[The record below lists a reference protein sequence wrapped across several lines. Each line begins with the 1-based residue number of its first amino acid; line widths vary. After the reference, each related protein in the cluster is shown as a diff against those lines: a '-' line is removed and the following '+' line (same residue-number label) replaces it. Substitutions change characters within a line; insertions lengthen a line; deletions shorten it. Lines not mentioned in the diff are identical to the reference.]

1 MQRFVLSAF
10 SVVLATAA
18 IAPAAQAMPQT
29 SSSFNLHQ
37 LRIYELETR
46 NKSED
51 AQYPYY
57 PQQAD
62 YPQTYTPAASQDVSA
77 DEEGTWTP
85 EAAISQPVET
95 QAEAQAEAQE
105 ETSTALSL
113 IERRHQ
119 SLGDN

>member
-10 SVVLATAA
+10 SIVLTTAA
-18 IAPAAQAMPQT
+18 IAPAAQAIPQT
-29 SSSFNLHQ
+29 SDSFNLHQ
-37 LRIYELETR
+37 LRITELQTR

-57 PQQAD
+57 SQQAD
-62 YPQTYTPAASQDVSA
+62 YPQTYTPAASQAISA
-77 DEEGTWTP
+77 NEEGSRTP
-85 EAAISQPVET
+85 EATASESV
-95 QAEAQAEAQE
+95 EAQE

-119 SLGDN
+119 SLEDN

>member
-10 SVVLATAA
+10 SVVLVTAA
-18 IAPAAQAMPQT
+18 IAPAAQAMPQN
-29 SSSFNLHQ
+29 SASFNLHQ
-37 LRIYELETR
+37 LRISELETR

-57 PQQAD
+57 PQQAE
-62 YPQTYTPAASQDVSA
+62 YPETYKPAASQDASA
-77 DEEGTWTP
+77 NEEGTWTQ
-85 EAAISQPVET
+85 EATVSQPIET
-95 QAEAQAEAQE
+95 QAETQAEN
-105 ETSTALSL
+105 STTLSL

>member
-1 MQRFVLSAF
+1 MQRFILSAF

-18 IAPAAQAMPQT
+18 IAPAAQALPQT

-37 LRIYELETR
+37 LRITELESR

-51 AQYPYY
+51 EQKPYY
-57 PQQAD
+57 PQQAE
-62 YPQTYTPAASQDVSA
+62 YPQNYTPAAAEQES
-77 DEEGTWTP
+77 TWTP
-85 EAAISQPVET
+85 EATSEATITEAVET
-95 QAEAQAEAQE
+95 QE
-105 ETSTALSL
+105 ETESVTLSL